1 MAGNWET
8 QATWAYH
15 DSTKHTFLSVRS
27 GDHVMDLTNQPRPWK
42 LYADD
47 LPIVELSR
55 SIVTSS
61 VTALDAIGRG
71 TSEPRSSLT
80 LDDLGAA
87 LLLSA
92 GITKTLAI
100 PGGEMQFRAAAC
112 TGALYHIE
120 LYLVTA
126 AVEGLA
132 AGVYHYG
139 VHDNSLRLLR
149 EGDLRRS
156 VVDATAGNSAANSA
170 EAMIVYTTTYWRNAW
185 KYGSRAYRHAFWDAG
200 TVVAHT
206 LAIASARDLAPSVLT
221 GFVDDDVNRLIGV
234 TSDHEAAVAIVT
246 LGIDQEP
253 QPSLPTIAQLS
264 IEEMPLSRAEIV
276 FPAIAEMHHASSL
289 SGEEMRNWLSPF
301 RPTHRRWPGTLI
313 DLPLSL
319 ASTKGIEETIMKRGS
334 SRRFD
339 GSTVTKE
346 AFATI
351 LASALKRVPLDETAI
366 AEAALS
372 EVFVIVNAVD
382 GLESGAY
389 VYDRAESG
397 LHQLKSGE
405 TRDVM
410 SHLALGQSLGGDSA
424 FNIYF
429 LADLNALLPHLGN
442 RAYRAAQ
449 LAASIAAGRA
459 YLAAYSLELGATGLT
474 FYDDEV
480 VTYLGDDAQSLSV
493 MFLLAVGNPSRRS
506 R

>member
-1 MAGNWET
+1 M
-8 QATWAYH
+8 
-15 DSTKHTFLSVRS
+15 
-27 GDHVMDLTNQPRPWK
+27 
-42 LYADD
+42 
-47 LPIVELSR
+47 
-55 SIVTSS
+55 
-61 VTALDAIGRG
+61 
-71 TSEPRSSLT
+71 
-80 LDDLGAA
+80 
-87 LLLSA
+87 
-92 GITKTLAI
+92 
-100 PGGEMQFRAAAC
+100 
-112 TGALYHIE
+112 
-120 LYLVTA
+120 
-126 AVEGLA
+126 
-132 AGVYHYG
+132 
-139 VHDNSLRLLR
+139 
-149 EGDLRRS
+149 
-156 VVDATAGNSAANSA
+156 
-170 EAMIVYTTTYWRNAW
+170 
-185 KYGSRAYRHAFWDAG
+185 
-200 TVVAHT
+200 
-206 LAIASARDLAPSVLT
+206 
-221 GFVDDDVNRLIGV
+221 
-234 TSDHEAAVAIVT
+234 
-246 LGIDQEP
+246 
-253 QPSLPTIAQLS
+253 
-264 IEEMPLSRAEIV
+264 
-276 FPAIAEMHHASSL
+276 
-289 SGEEMRNWLSPF
+289 
-301 RPTHRRWPGTLI
+301 I
-313 DLPLSL
+313 DLPSSL
-319 ASTKGIEETIMKRGS
+319 ASTKGIEETIVKRGS